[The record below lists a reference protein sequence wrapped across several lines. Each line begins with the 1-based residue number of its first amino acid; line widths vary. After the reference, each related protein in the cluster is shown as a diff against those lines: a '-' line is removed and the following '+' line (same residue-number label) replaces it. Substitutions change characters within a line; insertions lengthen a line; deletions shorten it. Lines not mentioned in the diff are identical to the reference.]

1 MKKLIIIF
9 ISIILFLFTCVCII
23 IGVDKNYIKNM
34 EKNISKKTNV
44 KNIEYINKYDGYYIV
59 MDLENLY
66 LFDKDYQEI
75 FSAVVDSLH
84 KNKNDYDIIYKDM
97 KVMYMDNYKSKKEG
111 VIFKYY
117 DIYTYELIDEIVI
130 GGN

>member
-1 MKKLIIIF
+1 MRKLIIIF
-9 ISIILFLFTCVCII
+9 ISIILFLFTCVCVII
-23 IGVDKNYIKNM
+23 SVDKNYIKDI
-34 EKNISKKTNV
+34 EKDIRKNIKI

-59 MDLENLY
+59 MDMENLY

-75 FSAVVDSLH
+75 FSAKIDSLH

-97 KVMYMDNYKSKKEG
+97 KVMYMDNYKNKKEG
-111 VIFKYY
+111 VVFKYY